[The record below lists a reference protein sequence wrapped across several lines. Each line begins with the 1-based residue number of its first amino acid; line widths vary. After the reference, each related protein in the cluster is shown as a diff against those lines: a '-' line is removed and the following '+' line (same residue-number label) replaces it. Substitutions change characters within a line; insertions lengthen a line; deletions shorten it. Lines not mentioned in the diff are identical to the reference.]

1 MRQLLFALGL
11 AVLLLVGM
19 AAPASAHPLGNYT
32 VNRALA
38 LTLTPDRVELLYVL
52 DMAEIPAFSEIAAID
67 LDGDGTVA
75 AAEASRYAED
85 QCELIRGKVSLLLG
99 AELTPLAASGA
110 PELSFPNGAGGLR
123 TLRLA
128 CRLDAVLSTSSGELV
143 LTDQIDDGHVGWRE
157 ITITH
162 RGGVRLTG
170 STAPAVSASALLT
183 EYPTDRLQTPPDVRR
198 AQATFE
204 VDAAAEGAPGS
215 QAGPALDPPTT
226 DDPLGAL
233 VGGEL
238 SPVIVLLGLIV
249 AGGLGAAHAL
259 SPGHGKTL
267 VAAYLIGSRGT
278 ARQAMALGL
287 TVAAT
292 HTAGVLVLGVLVLMA
307 GELFLPE
314 VVIGWLTILSGSL
327 MVILGAGLLW
337 RAVSGRRGAG
347 HVHDHSHEHPHP
359 HPHANGRGQGHPHP
373 SPDRAPVL
381 TVRSVALLGM
391 AGGMVPSASALI
403 VLLAAVSTGRL
414 IFGLGLIVA
423 FGIGMAA
430 VLGGLAVAAT
440 LARSWFG
447 GRVPAQGR
455 YLQLAASVLPI
466 GSGLLVL
473 AVGLGVAISAVG
485 RLG

>member
-1 MRQLLFALGL
+1 MRRLLVALGL
-11 AVLLLVGM
+11 GVLLVAGM

-38 LTLTPDRVELLYVL
+38 LTLKPDRVEILYVL
-52 DMAEIPAFSEIAAID
+52 DMAEIPAFSEIAGID

-75 AAEASRYAED
+75 AAEASRYAD
-85 QCELIRGKVSLLLG
+85 HQCELIRGKVRLLLD
-99 AELTPLAASGA
+99 AEPTPLAASGD

-128 CRLDAVLSTSSGELV
+128 CRLAAGVSTSSGELV
-143 LTDQIDDGHVGWRE
+143 VIDQIDDGHIGWRE
-157 ITITH
+157 ITLTPG
-162 RGGVRLTG
+162 RGVRLTG
-170 STAPAVSASALLT
+170 STAPTVSASAILT
-183 EYPTDRLQTPPDVRR
+183 AYSADRLQTPPDVRQAR
-198 AQATFE
+198 ATFE
-204 VDAAAEGAPGS
+204 VDTAAAGAAGS
-215 QAGPALDPPTT
+215 QSGSTLDPPTAS
-226 DDPLGAL
+226 DPLAAL

-238 SPVIVLLGLIV
+238 SPVIVLLGLFV

-292 HTAGVLVLGVLVLMA
+292 HTAGVLVLGVLVLLA

-327 MVILGAGLLW
+327 MAILGAGLLW
-337 RAVSGRRGAG
+337 RAVSGRSPGRA
-347 HVHDHSHEHPHP
+347 HEHPHP
-359 HPHANGRGQGHPHP
+359 HPHPHGRGQAHPHE
-373 SPDRAPVL
+373 SADAAPVL

-403 VLLAAVSTGRL
+403 VLLAAVTTGRL

-447 GRVPAQGR
+447 GRVSAQGR
-455 YLQLAASVLPI
+455 YVRLAASVLPI

-485 RLG
+485 SLG